1 MWQKIL
7 EWAKYFLKHKEQ
19 TEKNSADIKEQERT
33 IKDLT
38 TAVQHLA
45 YELERQRENEA
56 HERDKL
62 TLRLENILL
71 RSERSLPPGKP
82 KGETS
87 IEEYLPLIEAL
98 KQENADLR
106 RRFEQLAEPSDTI
119 DPQTDKDQLG

>member
-38 TAVQHLA
+38 AVVQRLA
-45 YELERQRENEA
+45 YELERQRENEI
-56 HERDKL
+56 HEREKL

-71 RSERSLPPGKP
+71 RSERGLPPGKP
-82 KGETS
+82 KNEVS
-87 IEEYLPLIEAL
+87 NDELLHVIEEL
-98 KQENADLR
+98 KLENKKLR
-106 RRFEQLAEPSDTI
+106 QRR
-119 DPQTDKDQLG
+119 